1 MTYDALGTCLSDE
14 VKLFDND
21 ESGELDIKEFRFLI
35 KKLRLGLTDDR
46 ILALF
51 RTIDV
56 DHGGTI
62 DDKEFVRL
70 FSPRIIMP
78 PTARLVMR
86 RRSSQCKVQV
96 LMCLASR
103 L

>member
-1 MTYDALGTCLSDE
+1 VLFQ
-14 VKLFDND
+14 LFDND

-56 DHGGTI
+56 DNGGTI

-70 FSPRIIMP
+70 FFPLIIMP

-86 RRSSQCKVQV
+86 RRSRLCRVQD
-96 LMCLASR
+96 LMCLASG